1 MKLKKAN
8 RLAVSI
14 ISFAA
19 MSAIN
24 YTLIHNPI
32 VLFMSFVLLLHELGH
47 YFMGKYCGAKVKFPI
62 FIPLIFFSIGI
73 TPIYDLQEQ
82 YKSQVALAGPALA
95 VCFILLVIL
104 TNIITKLFSTK
115 LLFLTLAGEVVLN
128 YFGSDGKRYRKH
140 RPLNL
145 NISFS

>member
-1 MKLKKAN
+1 MKLKKVN
-8 RLAVSI
+8 RLAISI
-14 ISFAA
+14 MSFAA

-24 YTLIHNPI
+24 YTVIHNPI
-32 VLFMSFVLLLHELGH
+32 VLLLSFVLLLHELGH
-47 YFMGKYCGAKVKFPI
+47 YFMGKYYGADVRFPI

-73 TPIYDLQEQ
+73 TPIYNLQEQ
-82 YKSQVALAGPALA
+82 YKSNVALAGPAIA

-104 TNIITKLFSTK
+104 TNLTAKLFSTK
-115 LLFLTLAGEVVLN
+115 LLFLVLAGEVVLN

-145 NISFS
+145 DISFS